1 MNRNPAPSQS
11 PMETGRLILAS
22 ASPRR
27 KDLLHELG
35 VEFEVHPANIDETP
49 LPDETAR
56 DLVRRL
62 AREKAQAITDHETIG
77 KRRFVLGSDTL
88 VVLRD
93 EPIGKPHDPNDAI
106 EMLKRL
112 TGETHTVMTGIA
124 VVDLETGSVL
134 DDVVESQVQMRD
146 ATLPEIAAYV
156 EVGESL
162 DKAGAYALQGEGRR
176 FVTQVVGS
184 ESNVIGLPLEETR
197 AMLRKAE
204 QTAEERK

>member
-11 PMETGRLILAS
+11 PVETGRLILAS

-35 VEFEVHPANIDETP
+35 VEFAVHPANIDETP

-62 AREKAQAITDHETIG
+62 AREKAQAITDPETIG

-88 VVLRD
+88 VVLQD
-93 EPIGKPHDPNDAI
+93 EPIGKPRDPNDAI

-124 VVDLETGSVL
+124 LVDVETGSVL
-134 DDVVESQVQMRD
+134 DEVVESQVQMRD
-146 ATLPEIAAYV
+146 ATLERAQTVLPEGSRI
-156 EVGESL
+156 L
-162 DKAGAYALQGEGRR
+162 KTCQDGAFSGY
-176 FVTQVVGS
+176 
-184 ESNVIGLPLEETR
+184 
-197 AMLRKAE
+197 
-204 QTAEERK
+204 